1 MLVQKVESF
10 LETLDRNKLVREDM
24 RTKIM
29 LCVDGS
35 DFRLPKVAS
44 GDEEPIK
51 QLVAEYLSKS
61 DFLIAFVGPDSRTHP
76 WIRWE
81 IQWWLEH
88 REVETLLVAL
98 TGGDDPEAD
107 PASLFPPEIVSAGA
121 HRRIW
126 FDLRGFH
133 RRARRSARSLRSFD
147 RELVRLAA
155 YLVHPEL
162 SANEFI
168 AHYDQE
174 AFFAHRR
181 AQWWRAGYYTLLG
194 LAIIASGLLLVRAAE
209 YYSEWN
215 AAQLARISAVGDKAD
230 VTRVA
235 YAAGAF
241 KLAPSPAHYEILA
254 DALQGW
260 LPHVAR
266 LEQTTKRPIGTVS
279 YLPQKKIVVTGGF

>member
-1 MLVQKVESF
+1 MLVQKVEGF

-155 YLVHPEL
+155 YLCIPSCRPTNSSLTMIRKPSSRTEGHSGGVPDITPCSGWRL
-162 SANEFI
+162 SQAAYYWCEQLNTTANGM
-168 AHYDQE
+168 Q
-174 AFFAHRR
+174 
-181 AQWWRAGYYTLLG
+181 LSSLG
-194 LAIIASGLLLVRAAE
+194 S
-209 YYSEWN
+209 
-215 AAQLARISAVGDKAD
+215 
-230 VTRVA
+230 
-235 YAAGAF
+235 
-241 KLAPSPAHYEILA
+241 APSVI
-254 DALQGW
+254 
-260 LPHVAR
+260 
-266 LEQTTKRPIGTVS
+266 RP
-279 YLPQKKIVVTGGF
+279 